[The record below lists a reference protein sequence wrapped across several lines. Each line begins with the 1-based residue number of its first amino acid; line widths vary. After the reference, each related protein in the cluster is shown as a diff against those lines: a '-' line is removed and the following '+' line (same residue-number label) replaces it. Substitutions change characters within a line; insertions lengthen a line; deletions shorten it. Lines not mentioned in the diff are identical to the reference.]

1 MCCLTCVSLVVFV
14 FYRDIFRAVYMP
26 GTLSSLLLLLSFF
39 FFFFSEWV
47 CYVVLVYLLF
57 ALAVVCSDA
66 TFFFFF
72 FFCPN
77 VGLKNERPNFAAS
90 LSWSKFLSWRHWMT
104 ETPCVVTVCHFPFIA
119 DNELYVQAFI
129 DFFICTK
136 CRRVTCSPAHWWC
149 KFAQLVHFFF
159 ISGAAIFW
167 LQLLCLFFPSI
178 LSDVS
183 VRLLVPL
190 KTVLQAKKNSS
201 SIHAHSE
208 SKRLWFDWDPVYAS
222 LPL

>member
-39 FFFFSEWV
+39 FFFQNECATLCLCIYSLPW
-47 CYVVLVYLLF
+47 LLF
-57 ALAVVCSDA
+57 VQ
-66 TFFFFF
+66 TQRFFFFF

-104 ETPCVVTVCHFPFIA
+104 QTPCVVTVCHFPFIA

-149 KFAQLVHFFF
+149 KFAQLVHFFLSPVLPF
-159 ISGAAIFW
+159 FDYNF
-167 LQLLCLFFPSI
+167 CVFFFPQSCQMC
-178 LSDVS
+178 
-183 VRLLVPL
+183 PCGC
-190 KTVLQAKKNSS
+190 
-201 SIHAHSE
+201 
-208 SKRLWFDWDPVYAS
+208 
-222 LPL
+222 